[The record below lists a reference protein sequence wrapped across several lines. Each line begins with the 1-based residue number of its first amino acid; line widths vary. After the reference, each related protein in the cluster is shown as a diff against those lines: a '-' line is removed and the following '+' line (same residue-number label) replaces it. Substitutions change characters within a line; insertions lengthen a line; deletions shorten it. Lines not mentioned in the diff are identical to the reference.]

1 MIRDED
7 FDQYI
12 CYLAHNIW
20 RFPFWVEER
29 QRERQAADGGDSQNR
44 YDNAD

>member
-1 MIRDED
+1 MSVKRED

-20 RFPFWVEER
+20 RFPFWVEE
-29 QRERQAADGGDSQNR
+29 QKLKDREEQKLN
-44 YDNAD
+44 NKK